1 MDSVDTKN
9 TSLLFSNVRRR
20 RMPGQE
26 LVVAAV
32 FIAAALGITG
42 VTLHTYQNPDVE
54 VAARV

>member
-20 RMPGQE
+20 RGHE